1 MKTLGIDLLSELER
15 PELSAIR
22 RSFHNRSFPK
32 DTTMFRADEPENLV
46 FVIRSGRVRVY
57 LAYEDKEFTLAILGP
72 GDIYATHAG
81 TYVQAMEQT
90 ELLVAGV
97 EAVRR
102 GLTDVPEFTRTMV
115 RVLGN
120 ILRSTF
126 SIIGSLAFKDIYKR
140 LLEFL
145 IEQAGEQGQVTD
157 QGTVV
162 TLDLTMEQLSRVVG
176 ATRQTTSSLLNEMI
190 RSGLVVKMRRGVYCI
205 PDLEALKRAA
215 E

>member
-1 MKTLGIDLLSELER
+1 MKNLGIDLLSELER

-22 RSFHNRSFPK
+22 RSFHKRSFPR
-32 DTTMFRADEPENLV
+32 DTIIFRADEQENLV

-81 TYVQAMEQT
+81 TYVQAMEET

-145 IEQAGEQGQVTD
+145 IEQAGEQGQVTE

-190 RSGLVVKMRRGVYCI
+190 RSGLIVKLQRGVYCI
-205 PDLEALKRAA
+205 PDLEALQRAA